1 MELFNEIYSC
11 YYQTVRR
18 ILEQAAERPISVKE
32 MEQLCRTW
40 AFQETS
46 LSVLPRLTKG
56 DWPLL
61 THLEDAPSTYKSALS
76 FPPPEL
82 PLTDLQMS
90 WLAALAHDPR
100 FQLFFTDEELKRV
113 LDGLKDCSPLY
124 CQEDFHYYDRFRDG
138 DSYTSPSYR
147 EHFQTVLRA
156 LREHRALLIGYENK
170 KGICR
175 LLEAAPYQ
183 LQYSSRDDK
192 FRLCCLQRRH
202 ESYCL
207 NTILN
212 LERVRDCRVSPDAL
226 PAQTVRILPRLRF
239 CPVRQT
245 KEPVLLKISGERNSL
260 ERCMLHFSSYE
271 KHTQYHEEGD
281 CWLCS
286 IYYDTADETELLV
299 DILSFGPVVEVL
311 GPERFLKRVKERVK
325 RQYELLYGT
334 LS

>member
-192 FRLCCLQRRH
+192 FRL
-202 ESYCL
+202 
-207 NTILN
+207 
-212 LERVRDCRVSPDAL
+212 
-226 PAQTVRILPRLRF
+226 
-239 CPVRQT
+239 
-245 KEPVLLKISGERNSL
+245 
-260 ERCMLHFSSYE
+260 
-271 KHTQYHEEGD
+271 
-281 CWLCS
+281 
-286 IYYDTADETELLV
+286 
-299 DILSFGPVVEVL
+299 
-311 GPERFLKRVKERVK
+311 
-325 RQYELLYGT
+325 
-334 LS
+334 